1 MRTARLEAF
10 SDGIFAFAITL
21 LILAIDLPDAG
32 HRPHLARDLL
42 QLWPS
47 YLAYALSV
55 FVIGAIWINHHGM
68 FQHIER
74 VDNSFLLLNLLQLM
88 TIAFI
93 PFPTAVLA
101 ETIAAGSGMPIAAAF
116 YGLTLTVVGIFVNAM
131 WWYAV
136 RADLLK
142 REIGEAKVR
151 LLTRRFALGPIAYAI
166 AAAIGLFLPWVA
178 LAIFVGLN
186 LFYLWPRWKRQSE
199 SSGAARPT

>member
-1 MRTARLEAF
+1 MKTTRLEAF

-21 LILAIDLPDAG
+21 LVLAIELPDAG
-32 HRPHLARDLL
+32 HRPHLAHDLL

-68 FQHIER
+68 FQHIDR

-88 TIAFI
+88 TITFI

-101 ETIAAGSGMPIAAAF
+101 STIAQGSGMPVAAAF
-116 YGLTLTVVGIFVNAM
+116 YGLTLTIVGILVNAM

-136 RADLLK
+136 RADLVK
-142 REIGEAKVR
+142 QEIGEAKTR
-151 LLTRRFALGPIAYAI
+151 LLTRRFAIGPIAYAL
-166 AAAIGLFLPWVA
+166 ATAVGLVLPWLA
-178 LAIFVGLN
+178 LAVFAGLN
-186 LFYLWPRWKRQSE
+186 LFYLWPRWKAKR
-199 SSGAARPT
+199 GAPAPE